1 MISRRVTFAAFAA
14 RNLRTPDTTVSAMP
28 NRKLFLRLLAAA
40 AAGWG
45 AAAMGA
51 SGVRAQGAA
60 ETPKEIIAAHIRMQG
75 FACEK
80 PLNAERDRE
89 RSKPDEPV
97 WLLKCE
103 NATYRVRLIPDMAAQ
118 VQRVD

>member
-1 MISRRVTFAAFAA
+1 
-14 RNLRTPDTTVSAMP
+14 
-28 NRKLFLRLLAAA
+28 
-40 AAGWG
+40 
-45 AAAMGA
+45 MGA
-51 SGVRAQGAA
+51 SGVVAQGDG

-89 RSKPDEPV
+89 RCKPDEPV